1 MNTKRTIAAAG
12 LVLATAFGGFVG
24 TADAAPAPAP
34 VAKTT
39 LGAITATPSTNLKNL
54 QKVKVSVSGFGTF
67 TGGAKIIQCT
77 AGVISD
83 GTHFA
88 KYCDLKHTAPIKITN
103 GKGKGSY
110 KVRVAAFKAGDSSQT
125 CVKGGRCLILAAT
138 PTKSYAA
145 FSQISFAS

>member
-1 MNTKRTIAAAG
+1 MRRPPSAASR
-12 LVLATAFGGFVG
+12 
-24 TADAAPAPAP
+24 PS
-34 VAKTT
+34 
-39 LGAITATPSTNLKNL
+39 PSTGLKNL

-67 TGGAKIIQCT
+67 SGGAKIIQCT

-83 GTHFA
+83 GTHFS
-88 KYCDLKHTAPIKITN
+88 KYCDLAHTAPITLSN

-110 KVRVAAFKAGDSSQT
+110 KVRVAAFHAGDRTQK